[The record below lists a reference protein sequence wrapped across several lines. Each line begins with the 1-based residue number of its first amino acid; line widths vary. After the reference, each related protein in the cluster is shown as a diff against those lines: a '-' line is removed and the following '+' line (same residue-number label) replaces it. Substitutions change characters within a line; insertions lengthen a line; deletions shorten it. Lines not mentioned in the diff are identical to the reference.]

1 MKLCKTKSGKIGL
14 YEEMKQRM
22 ELCKGID
29 GRMGLYR
36 RMDERI
42 VN

>member
-1 MKLCKTKSGKIGL
+1 MKLCKTISGRIEL
-14 YEEMKQRM
+14 YKEMKQRM

-29 GRMGLYR
+29 GRMGQYR